1 MREEMKPYRAV
12 ASLLAVALPSW
23 RASGAAG
30 GTIGR
35 ALARLGVRSRALA
48 AAMLVVLAPATSAG
62 ADPGAIVFRATA
74 NPDRGARR
82 ATIGSCTMAVP
93 PTRATVEAEIA
104 NAADFCELVSHAL
117 AGDVFRAPVIVTPG
131 LLWHYA
137 DSTLSCR
144 LRYGN
149 TRYRLTIR
157 NSKAACRWLR
167 RLAPDWHLEPA
178 TTE

>member
-1 MREEMKPYRAV
+1 
-12 ASLLAVALPSW
+12 
-23 RASGAAG
+23 
-30 GTIGR
+30 
-35 ALARLGVRSRALA
+35 
-48 AAMLVVLAPATSAG
+48 
-62 ADPGAIVFRATA
+62 
-74 NPDRGARR
+74 
-82 ATIGSCTMAVP
+82 MAVP

-117 AGDVFRAPVIVTPG
+117 AGDVFRAAVIVTPG

>member
-1 MREEMKPYRAV
+1 MKK
-12 ASLLAVALPSW
+12 
-23 RASGAAG
+23 
-30 GTIGR
+30 IGR
-35 ALARLGVRSRALA
+35 ALTRIGMRTLALA
-48 AAMLVVLAPATSAG
+48 AAMLVLLAPATSAG

-74 NPDRGARR
+74 NPDRGARHP
-82 ATIGSCTMAVP
+82 TIGSCTMAVP
-93 PTRATVEAEIA
+93 PMQATVQAEIA

-117 AGDVFRAPVIVTPG
+117 SGDVFRAPVIVTPG

-149 TRYRLTIR
+149 TRYRLTIH
-157 NSKAACRWLR
+157 NSEAACRWLR